1 MSVFTAATIM
11 QSEEF
16 KNELKEIAEI
26 LNQFKSEAVQLK
38 VLDMLAG
45 QLTFPSGPPIDRK

>member
-1 MSVFTAATIM
+1 M
-11 QSEEF
+11 QSEEL

-38 VLDMLAG
+38 VLDMLTG
-45 QLTFPSGPPIDRK
+45 QLSSPREVPINGGVTT